1 MGIRVKNLH
10 NFVGTLKYNQTLT
23 ATVNRD
29 LFSVPF
35 AGFISG
41 VRAKLGTAGTGAQA
55 TIVDVNLN
63 GTTVFAAATK
73 VTLAATTGVASY
85 SALTSAPTPVAAGDI
100 VSIDIDQ
107 IATAPINLA
116 VDVIIS
122 RTPLADADHSTNLD
136 DVL

>member
-1 MGIRVKNLH
+1 
-10 NFVGTLKYNQTLT
+10 
-23 ATVNRD
+23 
-29 LFSVPF
+29 
-35 AGFISG
+35 
-41 VRAKLGTAGTGAQA
+41 
-55 TIVDVNLN
+55 
-63 GTTVFAAATK
+63 
-73 VTLAATTGVASY
+73 
-85 SALTSAPTPVAAGDI
+85 LTSAPTPVAAGDI